1 MTREEYNLPLTK
13 ESYEHMRPKADG
25 ILISKTRYLIPEK
38 DGLTIE
44 LDVFDAPYEGL
55 YLAEV
60 EFSSEE
66 QALSYNPPVW
76 FGEDVTNSGTFQVVR
91 TGNKVWNYHPNCTVR
106 VEVDSLDFEMEEA
119 YPFPIAVVRDDYEPI
134 PLPNPWTWG
143 ETSDPDSKAAK
154 HVDVWDESD
163 AKTIVILGII
173 SFVLLMA
180 GLSGLSLLITM
191 WAVAAAYFHS
201 KHEKVR
207 KEILEQ
213 RNKHGI
219 SGSGLDHKFRW

>member
-1 MTREEYNLPLTK
+1 MGGVGENFHLKK

-76 FGEDVTNSGTFQVVR
+76 FGEDVTNSGKYHNSRLSQ
-91 TGNKVWNYHPNCTVR
+91 GN
-106 VEVDSLDFEMEEA
+106 L
-119 YPFPIAVVRDDYEPI
+119 
-134 PLPNPWTWG
+134 
-143 ETSDPDSKAAK
+143 
-154 HVDVWDESD
+154 
-163 AKTIVILGII
+163 
-173 SFVLLMA
+173 
-180 GLSGLSLLITM
+180 
-191 WAVAAAYFHS
+191 
-201 KHEKVR
+201 
-207 KEILEQ
+207 
-213 RNKHGI
+213 
-219 SGSGLDHKFRW
+219 